1 MSGKGIS
8 GFVVEQLF
16 SFRVA
21 VRIAIGIVVS
31 CRFFLGNGERGID
44 AMVGVDISVQS
55 DFRVEE
61 VELIFNMQG
70 LKCVRII
77 VPFVIP
83 AMHLVGD
90 VTVLQIGVCTDTTT

>member
-16 SFRVA
+16 GFRVA

-44 AMVGVDISVQS
+44 AMVGVDIPVQS

-61 VELIFNMQG
+61 VEFLVYGEWSQRVFIP
-70 LKCVRII
+70 V
-77 VPFVIP
+77 VFVICP
-83 AMHLVGD
+83 VDGVVYMP
-90 VTVLQIGVCTDTTT
+90 VLEIGIGT